1 MWSNLFLPAGLC
13 EIPPWPLPCVDTWEA
28 LHACTVRHYGIY
40 TAMYNFTTACMQF
53 RTAILF
59 VFICQSSCLWMTAEH
74 IRSVQNW
81 KWSDAGLG
89 WVTSKQRERE
99 RHTHREIGKN
109 RETSLVILLSFTT
122 VSIWHCGRG
131 LESQVAL
138 SVQKP
143 KSVLG
148 DQWRESD
155 GHHPKHVQLT
165 DQRRNWKA
173 AILDA
178 DLLPPLFLNAY
189 TSPYD
194 G

>member
-1 MWSNLFLPAGLC
+1 MHAVPDSYPLRFYLPIIVSLDDSRTHQKRSKLEVIRCRARLSN
-13 EIPPWPLPCVDTWEA
+13 IKT
-28 LHACTVRHYGIY
+28 
-40 TAMYNFTTACMQF
+40 
-53 RTAILF
+53 
-59 VFICQSSCLWMTAEH
+59 
-74 IRSVQNW
+74 
-81 KWSDAGLG
+81 
-89 WVTSKQRERE
+89 ERE
-99 RHTHREIGKN
+99 RDTHREIGKN

-189 TSPYD
+189 TPPYD